1 MCASVHACVY
11 MSKRRS
17 RHRERARETERE
29 EMAIGLSLC
38 RCKQCTNMVKEVD
51 LRKPFNFSMCYLHNI
66 QGRWQTVRQMGR
78 EAVRKREKEISTSEW
93 INSTNTICV
102 RIDQNYLKVGF
113 IFITIILLLSET
125 LTRMWAQVCVMFV
138 YVWQKILFHVMTC
151 VVWYIWIWVVF
162 NRAYPRAHIEPHST
176 STVNKMYLNISRIA
190 LPSVQCETMPSQ
202 WKYFT
207 RYKSAIIINRKILS
221 KIHKIH
227 KDCDANSVHYD
238 F

>member
-1 MCASVHACVY
+1 M
-11 MSKRRS
+11 
-17 RHRERARETERE
+17 
-29 EMAIGLSLC
+29 
-38 RCKQCTNMVKEVD
+38 
-51 LRKPFNFSMCYLHNI
+51 
-66 QGRWQTVRQMGR
+66 
-78 EAVRKREKEISTSEW
+78 
-93 INSTNTICV
+93 
-102 RIDQNYLKVGF
+102 
-113 IFITIILLLSET
+113 LSET

-151 VVWYIWIWVVF
+151 VWYIWIWVVF

-238 F
+238 FQHQFSCGTTTTLALLEMTLCTNVLCEAEKLFVWFVDVCKLTSPIINPSRTRFVIEEAYRLLSEILDRFWVRVAAENSCKKSATYKFFSW